1 MWILLS
7 IGFDGSGNTTIRVS
21 FSKYRVYGTT
31 ENSGITSLDGS
42 LFVIFGFV
50 RIKRYIISF
59 RAKLGDAGV
68 ELRDAS

>member
-1 MWILLS
+1 MWVFRGILLHRQR
-7 IGFDGSGNTTIRVS
+7 GTTIRVS
-21 FSKYRVYGTT
+21 FSEYRVYGTT

-42 LFVIFGFV
+42 LFVVFGFV